1 MKKKYL
7 FTSIFLLMIAFL
19 GIAQSNK
26 LEKANK
32 EYNRFAYIDAQKVF
46 ERVAKDGYKS
56 ADLFQ
61 KLGNSYYYNSDYDN
75 AVIWYGELMS
85 NYKNEVSSE
94 YYFRYAQSLKA
105 VEQYK
110 ESDKYMRKFYSFEN
124 GDARAINY
132 QNTPDYLERINF
144 QSGRYKVENLAA
156 NSSNSDFGPA
166 YYGEKLVFASARDT
180 GTVTKRIH
188 KWNDK
193 PFLDLYQ
200 GTIDEKTADVA
211 SVKGM
216 PRILNTKFHESTPV
230 FTKDLKTVYFTRNNY
245 NKGKYGK
252 ANNGVNKLKIYKSTL
267 NDAGN
272 WSQPESLS
280 INSDEYVVA
289 HPALSADEKKLYFS
303 STMPGGEGQSDIYV
317 VDIAEDGTLG
327 EPVNMGKKINTEGV
341 ESFPFIGKESN
352 DLYFASNGHIGLGG
366 LDLYTVPLDV
376 NNQVTGELI
385 NLGEPA
391 NSPDD
396 DFAFI
401 IDESS
406 KTGYFSSN
414 RIGGKGDDDI
424 YKFIQI
430 GELERQCVVLIEGV
444 VTDKVSGQILP
455 GTKVTLFDTTN
466 TAVDS
471 AVVGDDAKYGFKADC
486 DRNYFLR
493 AELDT
498 YETNEK
504 LVKTPTEEETLNVPL
519 KLVKA
524 VRIASVGQDLG
535 KILDLNPIYF
545 DYDKSN
551 IRKDAATELAKV
563 IAVMKEYPKMN
574 IDVRSHTDSRGND
587 EYNRILSDKRAKSTI
602 NYIVKKGKIA
612 KSRLT
617 GRGYGESQLTND
629 CTNGVPCSIQKH
641 QKNRRS
647 EFIITAQ

>member
-1 MKKKYL
+1 MKKIY
-7 FTSIFLLMIAFL
+7 FFPTIVLLLIAFT
-19 GIAQSNK
+19 GIAQSGK

-46 ERVAKDGYKS
+46 ERVAQEGYKS

-61 KLGNSYYYNSDYDN
+61 KLGNSYYYNSDYAN
-75 AVIWYGELMS
+75 AVKWYGELMS

-105 VEQYK
+105 VK
-110 ESDKYMRKFYSFEN
+110 EYDKSDKYMRKFYSFEN

-132 QNTPDYLERINF
+132 QNTPDYLDRINF
-144 QSGRYKVENLAA
+144 QSGRYKVQNIAA
-156 NSSNSDFGPA
+156 NSSYSDFGPA
-166 YYGEKLVFASARDT
+166 YYGENLVFASARDT

-200 GTIDEKTADVA
+200 GAIDKETADVS
-211 SVKGM
+211 SVKAM

-252 ANNGVNKLKIYKSTL
+252 ANNGVNKLKIYRSTL
-267 NDAGN
+267 NNSGR

-303 STMPGGEGQSDIYV
+303 STMDGGEGQSDIYV

-327 EPVNMGKKINTEGV
+327 EPINMGPKINTEGV

-366 LDLYTVPLDV
+366 SDLYVVPLGI
-376 NNQVTGELI
+376 NNQVIGELI

-401 IDESS
+401 IDE
-406 KTGYFSSN
+406 KTKSGYLSSN
-414 RIGGKGDDDI
+414 RPGGQGDDDI
-424 YKFIQI
+424 YKFVQI
-430 GELERQCVVLIEGV
+430 GELERQCIVKIEGQ
-444 VTDKVSGQILP
+444 VTDKASGELLP
-455 GTKVTLFDTTN
+455 GTKVTLFDTSN

-471 AVVGDDAKYGFKADC
+471 AVVGQDAKYNFKADC

-493 AELDT
+493 AELET
-498 YETNEK
+498 YETYEK

-524 VRIASVGQDLG
+524 LRIASVGQDLG

-551 IRKDAATELAKV
+551 IRRDAATELAKV

-602 NYIVKKGKIA
+602 NYIVKKGNIA

-617 GRGYGESQLTND
+617 GKGYGESQLTND
-629 CTNGVPCSIQKH
+629 CSNGVPCSLQKH

-647 EFIITAQ
+647 EFIIMSQ

>member
-1 MKKKYL
+1 
-7 FTSIFLLMIAFL
+7 MIATFA
-19 GIAQSNK
+19 GFAQSNK

-46 ERVAKDGYKS
+46 ERVANEGYKS

-75 AVIWYGELMS
+75 AVIWYGKLMS

-105 VEQYK
+105 VEKYE
-110 ESDKYMRKFYSFEN
+110 ESDKYMRKFYSYEN

-144 QSGRYKVENLAA
+144 QSGRYKVQNLAA
-156 NSSNSDFGPA
+156 NSSYSDFGPA
-166 YYGEKLVFASARDT
+166 YYGEKLVFASSRDT

-193 PFLDLYQ
+193 PFLDLYV

-216 PRILNTKFHESTPV
+216 PKVLNTKFHESTPV

-252 ANNGVNKLKIYKSTL
+252 ANNGVNKLKIYRSTL
-267 NDAGN
+267 NNSGN
-272 WSQPESLS
+272 WTQPESLS
-280 INSDEYVVA
+280 INNDEYVVA

-327 EPVNMGKKINTEGV
+327 EPINMGKKINTEGV

-366 LDLYTVPLDV
+366 LDLYTVPLGV
-376 NNQVTGELI
+376 NNQVIGELI

-401 IDESS
+401 LDEKS

-430 GELERQCVVLIEGV
+430 GELERKCVAGV
-444 VTDKVSGQILP
+444 QGIVTDKVSGQILP
-455 GTKVTLFDTTN
+455 GSKVTLFDTTN

-471 AVVGDDAKYGFKADC
+471 AIVGDDAKFSFKADC

-493 AELDT
+493 AELET
-498 YETNEK
+498 YETHEK
-504 LVKTPTEEETLNVPL
+504 LVKTPTEEEILDVPL

-524 VRIASVGQDLG
+524 VRVASVGQDLG

-551 IRKDAATELAKV
+551 IRRDAAAELAKV
-563 IAVMKEYPKMN
+563 IAVMQEYPKMN

-587 EYNRILSDKRAKSTI
+587 EYNKILSEKRAKSTI

-612 KSRLT
+612 RSRLT
-617 GRGYGESQLTND
+617 GRGYGESQLTNE
-629 CTNGVPCSIQKH
+629 CTNGVPCSLQKH